1 MTARDSAFAGHS
13 SRGTGREPHGRRPSS
28 RALSAC
34 FGELPLECRRRAR
47 PAAAVPRTV
56 SRRECCCPH
65 RSSVCPGPSFG
76 SRGTHVMGLGSNPAV
91 VLPPG
96 RFLKRRDHRD
106 RGHFNLHRLS
116 ATAQCL
122 SLSRTCLRAHFESGI
137 EPISCHAWSHALIL
151 GAFDPFSV
159 RAVRSTC
166 LWLTFQS
173 SVPSDCGRSVI
184 CA

>member
-13 SRGTGREPHGRRPSS
+13 SRGTGREPQGRRPSS

-56 SRRECCCPH
+56 SCRECYCPH

-91 VLPPG
+91 ALPPG

-106 RGHFNLHRLS
+106 RGHFHLHRLS

-122 SLSRTCLRAHFESGI
+122 SLSRIRARV
-137 EPISCHAWSHALIL
+137 CALIL
-151 GAFDPFSV
+151 SLESNRYHAMRGATRSFWARSIRSLCVLCAP
-159 RAVRSTC
+159 RAY
-166 LWLTFQS
+166 
-173 SVPSDCGRSVI
+173 G
-184 CA
+184 